1 MWGSILI
8 LIASCH
14 WQTFQTFCRRMQ
26 RCFTFPCQYGSRVLV
41 VTSVTNCQCPHKCWI
56 GYLFPVCKISGKMPS
71 CSPVYFLR
79 FPMNICLTQHCYN
92 VVSLIHMYTFVSA
105 RLSSGKW
112 LSLTDWIHWVRFSVQ
127 IGVTY
132 FAHLL
137 KMPCVSG
144 VFIHCSCA
152 TCYGKEDERYWD
164 FLHLHFPPHETLS
177 NDWERPLRQLLFSLA
192 GWLCVWVETSLG
204 FNFRDINNC
213 FKASPPEFDS
223 SFSLICFAS
232 VSEFMGGEGSVSE
245 KE

>member
-1 MWGSILI
+1 MS
-8 LIASCH
+8 
-14 WQTFQTFCRRMQ
+14 
-26 RCFTFPCQYGSRVLV
+26 
-41 VTSVTNCQCPHKCWI
+41 
-56 GYLFPVCKISGKMPS
+56 S

-152 TCYGKEDERYWD
+152 TCYGKEDGRYWD

-177 NDWERPLRQLLFSLA
+177 NDWERLLRQLLFSLA

>member
-56 GYLFPVCKISGKMPS
+56 GYLFPVCKSSGKMPS
-71 CSPVYFLR
+71 CSLVYFLR

-112 LSLTDWIHWVRFSVQ
+112 LSFSHWLNPLNTLQRPNWSN
-127 IGVTY
+127 
-132 FAHLL
+132 
-137 KMPCVSG
+137 
-144 VFIHCSCA
+144 VFRTSPQNALCL
-152 TCYGKEDERYWD
+152 GG
-164 FLHLHFPPHETLS
+164 LH
-177 NDWERPLRQLLFSLA
+177 PL
-192 GWLCVWVETSLG
+192 
-204 FNFRDINNC
+204 
-213 FKASPPEFDS
+213 
-223 SFSLICFAS
+223 
-232 VSEFMGGEGSVSE
+232 FMCNMLW
-245 KE
+245 